1 MNPVQKTEW
10 SLFEYSLAIRDG
22 EMPRGNLLTIREA
35 AQRSGLTESFIRTHA
50 RRDARDPIPHMD
62 TGGSVCILTN
72 GLEAW
77 LGRHLQVC

>member
-1 MNPVQKTEW
+1 MNPLQKTEW

-22 EMPRGNLLTIREA
+22 EMPRGNILTIREA
-35 AQRSGLTESFIRTHA
+35 AQQSGLTESFIRTHVQ
-50 RRDARDPIPHMD
+50 RGARDPIPHLCPGD
-62 TGGSVCILTN
+62 DVRILAN